1 VSIFFEC
8 FNATSSTWW
17 TAFCVS
23 VCTPYWK
30 CEIYVRGFV
39 ELIQIKTFL
48 VPFVRVPQLHQW
60 QTFQKKKVVVL
71 ILAMIHRF
79 IIHGRDLICAS
90 CALILSLDNQ
100 PFLFITG
107 ESSVECGGVRTVS
120 WLSLV
125 HHDSSLHIH
134 IVQLYGYS
142 IFFSFCDRL
151 WTKDYKQFKEFRI
164 VLQPSSFCNGWCLGE
179 QGWVIRFQDFSSSF
193 SSCKKLPSVED
204 SWRLCRGDVVI
215 RMWSTI
221 FFFGFV
227 LFLGRRGKNTKL
239 ARTIQIDGLSVN
251 SFFFLVELPH
261 SCKLVRFLIYIIFY
275 SCRRLD
281 LDIINA
287 SKAEMAATGK
297 I

>member
-1 VSIFFEC
+1 MSIFFEC

-164 VLQPSSFCNGWCLGE
+164 VLQPSSFCNGWWL
-179 QGWVIRFQDFSSSF
+179 
-193 SSCKKLPSVED
+193 
-204 SWRLCRGDVVI
+204 SWWARL
-215 RMWSTI
+215 SY
-221 FFFGFV
+221 
-227 LFLGRRGKNTKL
+227 
-239 ARTIQIDGLSVN
+239 QISR
-251 SFFFLVELPH
+251 FFFLLFVLQEIAIGWGQLAVV
-261 SCKLVRFLIYIIFY
+261 SWRCCY
-275 SCRRLD
+275 SYVVHDFFFRVCFVFGSTWEEYEVGTHYSDRRVVC
-281 LDIINA
+281 
-287 SKAEMAATGK
+287 
-297 I
+297 